1 MRITILGCGGA
12 GGVPMIGG
20 RWGACDPENP
30 RNRRRRAS
38 ILVEEGGTAVLV
50 DTSPDL
56 RQQLLDADV
65 SRLDGVIYTHDHADH
80 VHGIDELR
88 ALNRLQRQWIDLYAD
103 TGTLNGLRKRFS
115 YVFEPER
122 KVPEEFAFYKPC
134 LTPHEI
140 APAGVFTVG
149 ALEIEPFDQDHG
161 FMRTLGLRF
170 ADAAYTTD
178 AVDLPD
184 SAFAAL
190 TGVRLWIIGCLR
202 YAPHP
207 THAHLDKVLD
217 WIRRVRPQR
226 AVLTHLGSDMDFDAL
241 AARLPEGVTPAYD
254 GLVLEV

>member
-1 MRITILGCGGA
+1 MRITILGCGAA

-20 RWGACDPENP
+20 QWGACDPKNP
-30 RNRRRRAS
+30 RNSRRRAS
-38 ILVEEGGTAVLV
+38 ILVEEGETAVLV

-65 SRLDGVIYTHDHADH
+65 SRLDGVIYTHAHADH

-88 ALNRLQRQWIDLYAD
+88 ALNRLQRQWIDLYANAE
-103 TGTLNGLRKRFS
+103 TLNGLRKRFA
-115 YVFEPER
+115 YVFELESN
-122 KVPEEFAFYKPC
+122 VSEEFAFYKPC

-140 APAGVFTVG
+140 APGGVFTVG
-149 ALEIEPFDQDHG
+149 SLKIEPFDQNHG

-178 AVDLPD
+178 AVDLPA
-184 SAFAAL
+184 SAFKAL
-190 TGVRLWIIGCLR
+190 TGVKLWIVGCLR
-202 YAPHP
+202 YEPHP

-217 WIRRVRPQR
+217 WIERVQPER
-226 AVLTHLGSDMDFDAL
+226 AVLTHLGTHMDYDAL